1 MPGFDICSL
10 WRVPPVASVSP
21 IFAILRLQLVLKN
34 LNHMT
39 ELQEYLLDYQGQEY
53 PWAKGPSNKIWM
65 ILGPSK
71 KKWMILWDDLWAKQQ
86 TEYG

>member
-1 MPGFDICSL
+1 MKIN
-10 WRVPPVASVSP
+10 
-21 IFAILRLQLVLKN
+21 AIGWLGGAVIATSIIQGK
-34 LNHMT
+34 
-39 ELQEYLLDYQGQEY
+39 EFLLDYQSQEY